1 MSFLTQSHQV
11 KISSNKLHGKTKLRW
26 SICYYCFF
34 NL

>member
-1 MSFLTQSHQV
+1 MSLLTQSHQV
-11 KISSNKLHGKTKLRW
+11 KISNKLHGKTKLRW